1 MRERLGEE
9 IFEEIIKERF
19 PYPAAKVAA
28 SRSIGSSSF
37 GRIMRR
43 AVTGDLRSFVYA
55 CNYMQELSSVGY
67 PELTQ
72 CMLYLSGNYFWP
84 LLEEVAPKLGT
95 YEILVGPAQEVAQFL
110 FLACAKKS
118 VSYSMVHRDIMQ
130 RHSKIFEILE
140 YAGFMSRRDAS
151 RALKSGGRGVV
162 FSMNLC
168 NLLEVLPGSRLTS
181 DLAEQWTKGTD
192 EPFELHVTNPEFS
205 RLEIPDATPGE
216 DLSILQKPISHLRLS
231 NAYPY
236 GLTDDKVTRLE
247 GAGLSRIVDVA
258 QAPDEQI
265 LDIAFIGPKSLKRIR
280 DVVYQAIWM

>member
-1 MRERLGEE
+1 MG
-9 IFEEIIKERF
+9 
-19 PYPAAKVAA
+19 
-28 SRSIGSSSF
+28 
-37 GRIMRR
+37 R
-43 AVTGDLRSFVYA
+43 AVTGNLMSFRKLWITNTRKFLHVITGVDSA
-55 CNYMQELSSVGY
+55 MHAIS
-67 PELTQ
+67 
-72 CMLYLSGNYFWP
+72 FRK

-140 YAGFMSRRDAS
+140 YAGFMSRRYAS

-205 RLEIPDATPGE
+205 RLEIPDA
-216 DLSILQKPISHLRLS
+216 
-231 NAYPY
+231 
-236 GLTDDKVTRLE
+236 
-247 GAGLSRIVDVA
+247 
-258 QAPDEQI
+258 
-265 LDIAFIGPKSLKRIR
+265 
-280 DVVYQAIWM
+280 

>member
-1 MRERLGEE
+1 
-9 IFEEIIKERF
+9 
-19 PYPAAKVAA
+19 
-28 SRSIGSSSF
+28 
-37 GRIMRR
+37 
-43 AVTGDLRSFVYA
+43 
-55 CNYMQELSSVGY
+55 
-67 PELTQ
+67 
-72 CMLYLSGNYFWP
+72 
-84 LLEEVAPKLGT
+84 
-95 YEILVGPAQEVAQFL
+95 
-110 FLACAKKS
+110 
-118 VSYSMVHRDIMQ
+118 
-130 RHSKIFEILE
+130 
-140 YAGFMSRRDAS
+140 
-151 RALKSGGRGVV
+151 
-162 FSMNLC
+162 MNLC

-216 DLSILQKPISHLRLS
+216 DLSILQKPISHLRRS